1 MLVVKKLLP
10 SIQQTYFRFDSKQPV
25 SLKFKLKEE
34 SYKELLK
41 EASNCKGELDIEKLE
56 NTIYSVARYL
66 VMRLTKEE
74 LADINSWGTVIKQAK
89 DPFNSSK
96 EYVFEFQNLDNN
108 DINEITVTKIK
119 ILCS

>member
-10 SIQQTYFRFDSKQPV
+10 SIQQAYFRFDPKQSV

-34 SYKELLK
+34 SYRDLLK
-41 EASNCKGELDIEKLE
+41 EASNCKGELEVEKLE

-74 LADINSWGTVIKQAK
+74 LANINSWGTVVKQAK

-96 EYVFEFQNLDNN
+96 EYVFELQNLDNN
-108 DINEITVTKIK
+108 DINEVTITKIK
-119 ILCS
+119 ILRS